1 MIRMP
6 IGPVAFPGPRLNTFN
21 SPTSSVSVQP
31 AAPRFPKP
39 KPGFSPPSGS
49 DGWIPMAPSGSLAS
63 PTPVKSIEP
72 SVPVVDSPN
81 DRMDDIAEEMSVPLM
96 VSAGRNTVTVSPTTF
111 AVTPK
116 LNLKAGPTQAKPT
129 TTTTMKPTEPEP
141 EPEPS
146 VEPSPEPSPEP
157 ETSPEPAPEPS
168 PTEIV
173 NESKAKPTEPEPKP
187 EPEPEVT
194 APEPEVAAPEPE
206 PQPES
211 APEPEPAAEPEPVA
225 EPEPAPEPAPE
236 PKPKSEVDGH
246 DHSAHD
252 HSHGSSGHSHGSGH
266 SHVHDHSSHESE
278 PTNYKPAHKYAP
290 RGDFS
295 PMDCTDIVIGMAR
308 GNYSRIGDY
317 YTRDR

>member
-1 MIRMP
+1 MP
-6 IGPVAFPGPRLNTFN
+6 FGPVAFPGPRLSIVN
-21 SPTSSVSVQP
+21 SPTSSVSAHP
-31 AAPRFPKP
+31 SAPRSPKP

-81 DRMDDIAEEMSVPLM
+81 DRMDDIIAEEMSVPLM

-111 AVTPK
+111 AMTPK
-116 LNLKAGPTQAKPT
+116 LNLKAGPT
-129 TTTTMKPTEPEP
+129 TTMKPTGPEP
-141 EPEPS
+141 DPEPS
-146 VEPSPEPSPEP
+146 VEPLPEP

-173 NESKAKPTEPEPKP
+173 NESKAKPTEPQ
-187 EPEPEVT
+187 PEPEVT
-194 APEPEVAAPEPE
+194 APEPEPEVAAPEPE
-206 PQPES
+206 PQPEVA
-211 APEPEPAAEPEPVA
+211 APEPEPQPEAAHETEPAA

-246 DHSAHD
+246 GGSNHSGHD
-252 HSHGSSGHSHGSGH
+252 HSGGHG
-266 SHVHDHSSHESE
+266 HVHDHSSHESE

-290 RGDFS
+290 RGDFH

>member
-1 MIRMP
+1 
-6 IGPVAFPGPRLNTFN
+6 
-21 SPTSSVSVQP
+21 
-31 AAPRFPKP
+31 
-39 KPGFSPPSGS
+39 
-49 DGWIPMAPSGSLAS
+49 MAPSGSLAS

-116 LNLKAGPTQAKPT
+116 LNLKAGPTQVKPT

-146 VEPSPEPSPEP
+146 VEPSPEP

-173 NESKAKPTEPEPKP
+173 NESKAKPMEPKP
-187 EPEPEVT
+187 ITEVT
-194 APEPEVAAPEPE
+194 APELEVTAPDPE

-211 APEPEPAAEPEPVA
+211 PP
-225 EPEPAPEPAPE
+225 
-236 PKPKSEVDGH
+236 
-246 DHSAHD
+246 
-252 HSHGSSGHSHGSGH
+252 
-266 SHVHDHSSHESE
+266 
-278 PTNYKPAHKYAP
+278 
-290 RGDFS
+290 
-295 PMDCTDIVIGMAR
+295 
-308 GNYSRIGDY
+308 
-317 YTRDR
+317 